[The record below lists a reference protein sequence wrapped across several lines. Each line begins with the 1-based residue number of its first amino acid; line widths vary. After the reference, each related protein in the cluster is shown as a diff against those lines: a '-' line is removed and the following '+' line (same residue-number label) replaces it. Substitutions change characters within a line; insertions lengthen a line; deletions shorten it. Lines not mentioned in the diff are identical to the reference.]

1 MVKRLDVSEAAC
13 PIQRSL
19 GVLGDG
25 WSLLIVRD
33 AFAGKRKFGEFQKGL
48 GIAKN
53 ILSARLKTLVSCG
66 VLEQSPSGEYA
77 LTPKGEALYP
87 VLRAFWDWGTAYM
100 PRVTTA

>member
-1 MVKRLDVSEAAC
+1 MVKRLDVSAAAC

-33 AFAGKRKFGEFQKGL
+33 AFEGKHKFGEFHQSL

-53 ILSARLKTLVSCG
+53 ILSARLKTLVGCG
-66 VLEQSPSGEYA
+66 VLEQTADGDYA
-77 LTPKGEALYP
+77 LTLKGEALRP
-87 VLRAFWDWGTAYM
+87 VLTAFWDWGTAYV
-100 PRVTTA
+100 PRAVAG